1 VEGATGGYCHNAA
14 SVHGVLVA
22 VEGGTDEAAKDVSMH
37 IAAMRPLSLTK
48 EEIDPAVVDKER
60 QILREA
66 ALAEGKPANIVDK
79 MVEGRLKN
87 FYAEK
92 VLLEQP
98 FVKENTLSVGKYAE
112 SKGMKV
118 KRFVHWELGKE

>member
-1 VEGATGGYCHNAA
+1 
-14 SVHGVLVA
+14 
-22 VEGGTDEAAKDVSMH
+22 MH
-37 IAAMRPLSLTK
+37 IAAMRPLAVNK
-48 EEIDPAVVDKER
+48 EEIDPAVVAKER
-60 QILREA
+60 EILREA

-98 FVKENTLSVGKYAE
+98 FVKENSSPSANTPRA
-112 SKGMKV
+112 
-118 KRFVHWELGKE
+118 RA